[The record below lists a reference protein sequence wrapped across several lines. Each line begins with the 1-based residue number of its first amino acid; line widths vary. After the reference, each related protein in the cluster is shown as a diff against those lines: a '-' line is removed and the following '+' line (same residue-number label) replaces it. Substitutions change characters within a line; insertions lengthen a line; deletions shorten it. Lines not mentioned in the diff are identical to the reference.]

1 MSREEISRSETIP
14 KACIVGAPRAGGDI
28 AVRYLTPQT
37 VHGAMA
43 VTGGCCLAAATLIP
57 GTVAHA
63 LCPKEVAP
71 GRETP
76 VQIENPAGIL
86 GTAIE
91 AEWQGGILQIRS
103 AAYQRSTQVLVEG
116 FVPVYNAS
124 QALAGALEAVAA
136 DRGRAR
142 QGDVQ

>member
-1 MSREEISRSETIP
+1 
-14 KACIVGAPRAGGDI
+14 
-28 AVRYLTPQT
+28 VRYLTPQT
-37 VHGAMA
+37 VHGSMA

-63 LCPKEVAP
+63 LCPKQVTP

-86 GTAIE
+86 ATAIE
-91 AEWQGGILQIRS
+91 AEWKGDALQIRS
-103 AAYQRSTQVLVEG
+103 AAYQRSTQVLIEG

-124 QALAGALEAVAA
+124 AALVAA
-136 DRGRAR
+136 FEATAR
-142 QGDVQ
+142 RDA